1 MNHLLTAEA
10 LRLLD
15 EVGEIDSK
23 ADVLSI
29 ITKLRKA
36 GHPALL
42 VTEVITQARLRTR
55 AKTKFG
61 DFAKNLL
68 FTEAGLEQATRLQV
82 AAMHAERFKENGF
95 TNIADLGSGIGAD
108 SLAFAALGLSVT
120 AVEQDS
126 DTAALAAY
134 NLAAFPA
141 AKVVVADATT
151 FDTSGFDALWLDP
164 ARRDLERKAAKHIT
178 LAPSD
183 FSPDLDWCYAQAKPK
198 GIKLGPAFP
207 LDLIPD
213 GVEAQWVSHQG
224 DLVEL
229 TLWFEGL
236 TARLGRSALMMRDGQ
251 RYIFEGTGLERA
263 ATSELGQFLYEP
275 DNSLIRSQLMGE
287 FANQQ
292 NLTTV
297 SDGIAYLTSHN
308 LTQSPWLKAYELVEN
323 LPLDE
328 GAIRKALAARGIG
341 KLEIKKR
348 GVDITPEQLRPKLR
362 LKGEGAASLILTKVG
377 DARRALIVQPIR
389 Y

>member
-1 MNHLLTAEA
+1 MNQLLTAEA

-36 GHPALL
+36 GHDALL

-55 AKTKFG
+55 ARAKFG

-82 AAMHAERFKENGF
+82 AALHAERFRQAGYQ
-95 TNIADLGSGIGAD
+95 TVADLGSGIGAD
-108 SLAFAALGLSVT
+108 ALAFASLGIEVT
-120 AVEQDS
+120 AVEKDPQ
-126 DTAALAAY
+126 TAALAAF
-134 NLAAFPA
+134 NLAAFPNA
-141 AKVVVADATT
+141 RVLVGDAQQL
-151 FDTSGFDALWLDP
+151 DLSGFDALWLDP
-164 ARRDLERKAAKHIT
+164 ARRDLERKSAKHIT
-178 LAPSD
+178 LAPAD
-183 FSPDLDWCYAQAKPK
+183 FSPDLDWCYQIPKPK

-207 LDLIPD
+207 HELIPENI
-213 GVEAQWVSHQG
+213 EAQWVSHQG

-236 TARLGRSALMMRDGQ
+236 NKRVGRCALMLKDGQ
-251 RYIFEGTGLERA
+251 RYLFE
-263 ATSELGQFLYEP
+263 SDELARFETQVLKRYVYEP
-275 DNSLIRSQLMGE
+275 DYSLIRSQLLGD

-292 NLTTV
+292 GLSGI
-297 SDGIAYLTSHN
+297 SDGIAYLSSEQLN
-308 LTQSPWLKAYELVEN
+308 DSPWLKAYEVLEV

-328 GAIRKALAARGIG
+328 TQIRKALWARGIG

-348 GVDITPEQLRPKLR
+348 GVDITPEELRPKLK
-362 LKGEGAASLILTKVG
+362 LKGEGAATLILTKVD

-389 Y
+389 

>member
-15 EVGEIDSK
+15 EVGELDSK
-23 ADVLSI
+23 ADVLSL

-36 GHPALL
+36 GHSALL

-55 AKTKFG
+55 AKAKFG
-61 DFAKNLL
+61 DFARNLL

-82 AAMHAERFKENGF
+82 AAMHAERFRENGF
-95 TNIADLGSGIGAD
+95 TKIADLGSGIAAD
-108 SLAFAALGLSVT
+108 SLAFAALGLTVT
-120 AVEQDS
+120 AVEQDT

-134 NLAAFPA
+134 NLAAFPNA
-141 AKVVVADATT
+141 NVVAADATT

-164 ARRDLERKAAKHIT
+164 ARRDLERKASKHIT
-178 LAPSD
+178 LSPSD
-183 FSPDLDWCYAQAKPK
+183 FSPDLDWCFSQAKPK

-207 LDLIPD
+207 FDLIPA

-229 TLWFEGL
+229 ALWFPGL
-236 TARLGRSALMMRDGQ
+236 TESTGRSALMMRDGQ
-251 RYIFEGTGLERA
+251 RYLFEGTGNQRA
-263 ATSELGQFLYEP
+263 ITAELGHYLYEP
-275 DNSLIRSQLMGE
+275 DSSLIRSQLMGE
-287 FANQQ
+287 FATDQK
-292 NLTTV
+292 LTTV
-297 SDGIAYLTSHN
+297 SEGIAYLSSDT
-308 LTQSPWLKAYELVEN
+308 LVQSPWLKAYELVES

-328 GAIRKALAARGIG
+328 TAIRKALAHRGIG

-362 LKGEGAASLILTKVG
+362 LKGEGAATLILTKVG

-389 Y
+389 

>member
-1 MNHLLTAEA
+1 MNQLLTAEA
-10 LRLLD
+10 LCLLD

-55 AKTKFG
+55 AKAKFG

-82 AAMHAERFKENGF
+82 AAMHAERFKESGF
-95 TNIADLGSGIGAD
+95 TKIADLGSGIAAD
-108 SLAFAALGLSVT
+108 SLAIAALGLSVT

-126 DTAALAAY
+126 TTAALAAY
-134 NLAAFPA
+134 NLAAFPN
-141 AKVVVADATT
+141 AKVVVADATA

-164 ARRDLERKAAKHIT
+164 ARRDLERKSAKHIT
-178 LAPSD
+178 LTPAD
-183 FSPDLDWCYAQAKPK
+183 FSPNLDWCYSQAKPK
-198 GIKLGPAFP
+198 GMKLGPAFP
-207 LDLIPD
+207 LDLIPS

-236 TARLGRSALMMRDGQ
+236 AQKVGRSALMMRDGK
-251 RYIFEGTGLERA
+251 RYLFDGDGSERA
-263 ATSELGQFLYEP
+263 GIKAVGNYIYEP
-275 DNSLIRSQLMGE
+275 DSSLIRSQLLGE
-287 FANQQ
+287 FANQL
-292 NLTTV
+292 NLSSV
-297 SDGIAYLTSHN
+297 SDGIAYLTN
-308 LTQSPWLKAYELVEN
+308 DELVASPWLKTYEVLEN

-328 GAIRKALAARGIG
+328 AVIRKSLAAKGIG

-362 LKGEGAASLILTKVG
+362 LKGEGAASLILTKIG

-389 Y
+389 